1 MPWAERRLRGQI
13 VLAKVNE
20 QGEPLVEG
28 GRVEIRYKPNDGR
41 AYGASPRNLERLPS
55 GATFPDE
62 HCAPAERPAPKAE
75 RAVAKQSSA
84 GRAAPGKSDGAS
96 AGSATHAHA
105 ESAHAQKHPSHGK
118 GSAAEVVVYADG
130 ACTGN
135 PGPAGLGVVIQ
146 HDGMT
151 RELSE
156 YLGQGTNNIGELTAV
171 LRAAQALSHEKR
183 AIEIK
188 TDSKYAIGVLT
199 QGWKAK
205 ANQALIAEVKAALA
219 KLPKVRLSYVPGH
232 AGVPGNERADKLA
245 REAVS
250 RRATTEWTE
259 R

>member
-13 VLAKVNE
+13 VLARVSE
-20 QGEPLVEG
+20 AGELVVEG
-28 GRVEIRYKPNDGR
+28 GRVEVRYKPKDGR
-41 AYGASPRNLERLPS
+41 AYAASPRNLERLPA
-55 GATFPDE
+55 GATYPDD
-62 HCAPAERPAPKAE
+62 HCAPAERPAPKA
-75 RAVAKQSSA
+75 
-84 GRAAPGKSDGAS
+84 RAASEATERS
-96 AGSATHAHA
+96 STSATHAHA
-105 ESAHAQKHPSHGK
+105 ETTHEAHHPRRGR
-118 GSAAEVVVYADG
+118 GGAAEVVVYADG

-135 PGPAGLGVVIQ
+135 PGPAGLGVLIQ
-146 HDGMT
+146 HDGQR

-156 YLGQGTNNIGELTAV
+156 YLGHGTNNIGELTAV
-171 LRAAQALSHEKR
+171 LRAAEALAHETR

-219 KLPKVRLSYVPGH
+219 KLPDVRLSYVPGH
-232 AGVPGNERADKLA
+232 AGVPGNERADALA

-250 RRATTEWTE
+250 RRSSQPWTT